1 MVKSIKVTFTLD
13 EGTVRRLDSAAERL
27 KRPKSTVVREA
38 INEYYARI
46 GKLGEAEKLRMLADF
61 DRLVPLI
68 PDRPPAEVEKELA
81 EVRELRK
88 RGGRKSLE
96 GKGL

>member
-1 MVKSIKVTFTLD
+1 MVKSIKVTFTMD
-13 EGTVRRLDSAAERL
+13 EATIRRLDNAAERL
-27 KRPKSTVVREA
+27 NRPKSTVVREA
-38 INEYYARI
+38 IDEYYARI
-46 GKLGEAEKLRMLADF
+46 GKLSEAEKLRMLADF

-68 PDRPPAEVEKELA
+68 PDRPPEEVEKELA

-96 GKGL
+96 GERL